1 MRTLAESTSQ
11 DVGSGLPTGLD
22 DRLRRITQ
30 ARNLVLGGTK
40 MADKP
45 NGCGSLL
52 ALIAIVLVVG
62 KCVGGD
68 KPADPAP
75 APSFAETAPAAF
87 TTPDAPLADGAAA
100 PAENDTDA
108 SADTDAGTDASL
120 SGEDPVEPAPPP
132 NWSSA
137 GSYTDS
143 DGHEV
148 SSPVY
153 APQAPDGA
161 SAQCRDGTYS
171 FSHHRRGTCSHHGGV
186 AEWL

>member
-1 MRTLAESTSQ
+1 
-11 DVGSGLPTGLD
+11 
-22 DRLRRITQ
+22 
-30 ARNLVLGGTK
+30 

-52 ALIAIVLVVG
+52 ALIAIVFVLG

-75 APSFAETAPAAF
+75 ASSFAETAPAAF
-87 TTPDAPLADGAAA
+87 ATPDTPATEDATTAADS
-100 PAENDTDA
+100 DV
-108 SADTDAGTDASL
+108 DAGASTETGP
-120 SGEDPVEPAPPP
+120 SGEDPVESAPPP
-132 NWSSA
+132 TWSSG